1 MQNNEHRASELLGA
15 GKTAKRIQSLS
26 MATASLLFSAASA
39 FGSVPP
45 VSVAQPTP
53 NGAASVSDSARSL
66 PAPLV
71 LNRAASTQQLIAQ
84 HDSHDSHSSHASH
97 GSHSS
102 HASGL

>member
-45 VSVAQPTP
+45 VSVAQTTP
-53 NGAASVSDSARSL
+53 NGTVSVSDAARSL

-71 LNRAASTQQLIAQ
+71 LNPAGSNQQLIAQ